1 MEKPPSEDASPIKS
15 GVFLI
20 AMLVF
25 VAVYHFED
33 FPVMIWGAGGIP
45 LAPKNCSSSTDMACW
60 MIG

>member
-15 GVFLI
+15 GVFPI

-33 FPVMIWGAGGIP
+33 FPVMIRGAGGD
-45 LAPKNCSSSTDMACW
+45 ST
-60 MIG
+60 GSKEL